1 MSKFM
6 AAVIG
11 VVGLFL
17 IVILINLFFIKL
29 GWGLFVVPVFGLP
42 ELTWMQA
49 LGFSFLAAAFK
60 PSSFK
65 SESKE

>member
-1 MSKFM
+1 MSKFI
-6 AAVIG
+6 AAI
-11 VVGLFL
+11 VGIVSIFL
-17 IVILINLFFIKL
+17 IVILISLFFIKL
-29 GWGLFVVPVFGLP
+29 GWSLFVVPVFGLP

-65 SESKE
+65 SESK

>member
-1 MSKFM
+1 MSKLI
-6 AAVIG
+6 AAFSAGI
-11 VVGLFL
+11 GLFL

-29 GWGLFVVPVFGLP
+29 GWSLFIVPVFGLN

-60 PSSFK
+60 PSSIG
-65 SESKE
+65 SKKD

>member
-1 MSKFM
+1 MSNFM
-6 AAVIG
+6 TAIIG
-11 VVGLFL
+11 VATIFL
-17 IVILINLFFIKL
+17 IVILTSLFFIKL
-29 GWGLFVVPVFGLP
+29 GWSLFVVPVFGLP

-65 SESKE
+65 SESK